1 MNFPYWK
8 HKSWNEFIL
17 KNDIKEIQDN
27 RMLITLHENLF
38 KILNSN
44 DVFSS
49 YWKSVIL
56 DNKETYYHYFLGEQS
71 MIGSSIDSEFFNFNK
86 DIPDIMQLKCDL
98 IHPYPPYSDNLP
110 VIFERS
116 IQEKEYYNHTDINI
130 RYFYLKQTEISSISV

>member
-86 DIPDIMQLKCDL
+86 DIPDIMQLKYDL

>member
-1 MNFPYWK
+1 MRQPGENGRRGGEGE
-8 HKSWNEFIL
+8 NEKEKVGKLDQFYRTRFCQFL
-17 KNDIKEIQDN
+17 RHNDPHQCSFERTNI
-27 RMLITLHENLF
+27 F

-86 DIPDIMQLKCDL
+86 DIPDIMQLKYDL
-98 IHPYPPYSDNLP
+98 IHSYPPYSDNLP
-110 VIFERS
+110 VIF
-116 IQEKEYYNHTDINI
+116 
-130 RYFYLKQTEISSISV
+130 

>member
-1 MNFPYWK
+1 M
-8 HKSWNEFIL
+8 

-86 DIPDIMQLKCDL
+86 DIPNIMQLKYDLDL
-98 IHPYPPYSDNLP
+98 IHSYPPYSDNLP
-110 VIFERS
+110 VIF
-116 IQEKEYYNHTDINI
+116 
-130 RYFYLKQTEISSISV
+130 

>member
-1 MNFPYWK
+1 M
-8 HKSWNEFIL
+8 

-56 DNKETYYHYFLGEQS
+56 DNKETYYYCFLDEQQRE
-71 MIGSSIDSEFFNFNK
+71 IGSSIDLEFFNK

-110 VIFERS
+110 VIF
-116 IQEKEYYNHTDINI
+116 
-130 RYFYLKQTEISSISV
+130 